1 MIYRE
6 KQILY
11 IHYVPLHKNDA
22 NPGNHDVAAGVG
34 TAAAGV
40 CTCICTAGTAGTA
53 GTATTVGTAGTAGTS
68 TSTNDDSDAAA
79 STTPLRSRATRSSKC
94 GFAIGHRRNN
104 RS

>member
-40 CTCICTAGTAGTA
+40 CTCICTAGTA